1 MNSVLTPPRRG
12 SAQLAGVAVIV
23 IGFALVLGGVLVAA
37 RLTNDEPAL
46 VRRLTVENPTPYFV
60 NVEVSG
66 AERDSWIELGSFGR
80 ERSRTVEELVDQG
93 RQWVFRFSYAG
104 VEGGEL
110 VVSRDRLVGDGWRIT
125 VPPEVTERLRAAGLA
140 ESAS

>member
-1 MNSVLTPPRRG
+1 M
-12 SAQLAGVAVIV
+12 
-23 IGFALVLGGVLVAA
+23 
-37 RLTNDEPAL
+37 
-46 VRRLTVENPTPYFV
+46 
-60 NVEVSG
+60 EVSG